1 MRGLKIIFSLILM
14 LTGST
19 VFAQQSAVDQYNEN
33 SINPIPRYEQLFKHR
48 VWLKLDLKEK
58 QNKGFFARGQEL
70 TAFIINAARAGKL
83 PIYKNDSLTTE
94 MTIDEFE
101 KNLTAEAALEKPEAW
116 NPDMV
121 YYADEKVTYQGEV
134 YAATFDD
141 ISTNPAET
149 PEDWQKLAGYG
160 AAITYEP
167 RQISTINIK
176 EDMIFDKRRSRLY
189 HKIQSLELVIPGS
202 EHREGISLGIGV
214 FSYKDLYNLFRE
226 EPAEA
231 VWVNRY
237 NPAENKNFAD
247 AFELRLFRA
256 SLFKFENPDDDKL
269 VDMYKSNFEAVM
281 ASEWWEMQLMEKEH
295 NLWEY

>member
-1 MRGLKIIFSLILM
+1 M
-14 LTGST
+14 LTGT
-19 VFAQQSAVDQYNEN
+19 AGFAQQSAVNQYNEN
-33 SINPIPRYEQLFKHR
+33 SIDPIPRYEQLFKHR

-58 QNKGFFARGQEL
+58 QNKGFFARGSEL
-70 TAFIINAARAGKL
+70 TAFIINAARAGKI

-101 KNLTAEAALEKPEAW
+101 KNLTAEAALERPPAW
-116 NPDMV
+116 NPDIV
-121 YYADEKVTYQGEV
+121 YYQDEKVTYNGEV

-141 ISTNPAET
+141 ISSNPAET
-149 PEDWQKLAGYG
+149 PEDWQRLSGYG
-160 AAITYEP
+160 TAITYEP
-167 RQISTINIK
+167 QQVSTINIM

-189 HKIQSLELVIPGS
+189 HKVQSLELVIPGS
-202 EHREGISLGIGV
+202 EHREGISLPIGT
-214 FSYKDLYNLFRE
+214 FAYKDLYNLFKE

-256 SLFKFENPDDDKL
+256 SLSKFENPDDDRL